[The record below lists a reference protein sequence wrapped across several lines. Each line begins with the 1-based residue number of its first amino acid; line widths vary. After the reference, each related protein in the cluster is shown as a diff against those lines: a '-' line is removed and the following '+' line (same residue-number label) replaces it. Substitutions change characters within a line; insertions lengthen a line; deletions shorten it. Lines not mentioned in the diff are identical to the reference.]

1 VNPNE
6 LHKRLAEAGKEMAR
20 TRAYQSTTDRLR
32 KQVRAQ
38 YVVQYV
44 NSGCSLGKAESLA
57 MVEPEYI
64 EACERAE
71 KAEEDAGV
79 AAVEYEAAL
88 SWFRAWQTL
97 EASERARMTLR

>member
-1 VNPNE
+1 MDPNKIHAGLVE
-6 LHKRLAEAGKEMAR
+6 KGAESAR
-20 TRAYQSTTDRLR
+20 ARAYASTTDRLR

-57 MVEPEYI
+57 LIEPDYV

-71 KAEEDAGV
+71 KAEADAGI
-79 AAVEYEAAL
+79 AAVQYAAAQAWLEVWRTTEATK
-88 SWFRAWQTL
+88 RAEMQI
-97 EASERARMTLR
+97 R